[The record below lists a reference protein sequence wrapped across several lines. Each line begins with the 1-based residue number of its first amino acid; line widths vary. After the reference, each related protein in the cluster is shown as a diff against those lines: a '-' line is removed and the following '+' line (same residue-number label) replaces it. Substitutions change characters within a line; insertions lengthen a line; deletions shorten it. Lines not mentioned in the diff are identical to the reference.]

1 MVQRPERQL
10 PIRMN
15 RGGGGCDQASM
26 RRFLLIALAGL
37 GLLTLAGVMIAGS
50 FVAALAPWTQ
60 ASGPRPSDAAM
71 IAHWHRHRAT
81 FERLTAM
88 MAEDATLRRIGA
100 DFIEPEAAIDGERLA
115 LYRRLMREAGILG
128 INHYGP
134 QIEFVYFTQGI
145 AVSGGAK
152 SFCFGRPAEFAE
164 QIVGDLDAAQAGRRG
179 GYTLQRRI
187 EGEWWLQADG
197 T

>member
-1 MVQRPERQL
+1 
-10 PIRMN
+10 
-15 RGGGGCDQASM
+15 M
-26 RRFLLIALAGL
+26 RKFLLIGMAAL
-37 GLLTLAGVMIAGS
+37 GLLTLAGVMIAGP

-60 ASGPRPSDAAM
+60 GSGPRPSDAAM
-71 IAHWHRHRAT
+71 IAHWQAHRAT
-81 FERLTAM
+81 FERLAAM
-88 MAEDATLRRIGA
+88 VAEDATLTRIGA
-100 DFIEPEAAIDGERLA
+100 DFVMPEVAIDGERLA

-134 QIEFVYFTQGI
+134 QIEFVYFTQGV

-152 SFCFGRPAEFAE
+152 SFCFGRPADFAE
-164 QIVGDLDAAQAGRRG
+164 QFDGDLDAAHAGRRG

>member
-1 MVQRPERQL
+1 
-10 PIRMN
+10 
-15 RGGGGCDQASM
+15 M
-26 RRFLLIALAGL
+26 RKFFLILAGVL
-37 GLLTLAGVMIAGS
+37 GLLTLAGVMIAGP
-50 FVAALAPWTQ
+50 FVATLAPWTQ
-60 ASGPRPSDAAM
+60 GSGSRPSDAAM

-81 FERLTAM
+81 FERLAAM
-88 MAEDATLRRIGA
+88 MAEDARLTRVGE
-100 DFIEPEAAIDGERLA
+100 DFVTPEAGLDAERRA
-115 LYRRLMREAGILG
+115 LYRQLMREAGIRS

-152 SFCFGRPAEFAE
+152 SFCFGRPADFAE
-164 QIVGDLDAAQAGRRG
+164 QIDGDLDAARAARRS

-187 EGEWWLQADG
+187 EGDWWLQADG